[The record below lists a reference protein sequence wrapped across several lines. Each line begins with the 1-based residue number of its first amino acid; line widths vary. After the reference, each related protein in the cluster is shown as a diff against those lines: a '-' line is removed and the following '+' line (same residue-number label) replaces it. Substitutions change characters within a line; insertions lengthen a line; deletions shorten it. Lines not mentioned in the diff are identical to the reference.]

1 MASSEEFK
9 TKFESFLQTFTGK
22 LSDNSLIQE
31 IQTEYN
37 NLMDICK

>member
-9 TKFESFLQTFTGK
+9 NKFETFLQTFTGK
-22 LSDNSLIQE
+22 LSDSNLIQE

-37 NLMDICK
+37 YLMDICK